1 MAIEACFAELGLTS
15 DANLTEV
22 KKALKKI
29 AITTH
34 PDKNND
40 PAAADKFRTVNN
52 AYATLLDWFRD
63 NPPKGRRKQDESPDS
78 SDVKVTE
85 HSQCIVVK
93 IGKST
98 IQHFI
103 DACYELYG
111 EPRDLGKHGQ
121 KYSATFKSLDP
132 ENEGNSTPNR
142 LGSVHVT
149 VYKSTGNVMTQ
160 GACYLLWHAE
170 HLPHL
175 LQSIRPETP
184 ASSSALKYKPES
196 PALNIENESD
206 SNENC
211 SVCDLEDTDFML
223 ECDACKLWMHYAC
236 SKVFPES
243 RLQEL
248 TSERRSVFVCWQC
261 ESVPIP
267 AIAPPPLKDDASH
280 TSEAKTAPDTQN
292 SYAKSHEAIIAAIS
306 SMERNITD
314 SMMSVINEKSSVLN
328 DKFNA
333 ELSALAN
340 KHKLQVAS
348 LESQIGELKKD
359 NKRYGESLCTERNAH
374 QLEVDAQQ
382 EKINLLSERLQIS
395 KEALTKSNSELA
407 VTKKKLA
414 ETQADLES
422 KFTKISELTSR
433 NQELM
438 SQLQAT
444 QKDLCRG
451 PARPLRKYRNL
462 YRKKFGKIQ
471 DFTGYNLEK
480 KRKNKGII
488 K

>member
-1 MAIEACFAELGLTS
+1 M
-15 DANLTEV
+15 
-22 KKALKKI
+22 
-29 AITTH
+29 
-34 PDKNND
+34 
-40 PAAADKFRTVNN
+40 
-52 AYATLLDWFRD
+52 
-63 NPPKGRRKQDESPDS
+63 
-78 SDVKVTE
+78 
-85 HSQCIVVK
+85 
-93 IGKST
+93 
-98 IQHFI
+98 

-111 EPRDLGKHGQ
+111 ERRDLGKHGQ
-121 KYSATFKSLDP
+121 KYSASFKSLDP

-142 LGSVHVT
+142 LGSVHVP
-149 VYKSTGNVMTQ
+149 VYKSTGNVMAQ
-160 GACYLLWHAE
+160 GICYLLWHAE

-184 ASSSALKYKPES
+184 ASWSALEYKPES

-206 SNENC
+206 SNENF
-211 SVCDLEDTDFML
+211 SVCDLGDTDFML

-280 TSEAKTAPDTQN
+280 TSEAETAPDTQN

-314 SMMSVINEKSSVLN
+314 SMISVINEKSSVLN

-395 KEALTKSNSELA
+395 KEALTKSNNELV

-438 SQLQAT
+438 FQLQAT
-444 QKDLCRG
+444 QKDLWETRKGKADSNPPPTQRLTPDTSTPEHPISDHRPNIRKDSDNAAPPTATATREDDPVTDTASTNVSALPTSTMPG
-451 PARPLRKYRNL
+451 PQSDEPNNKSVSRPAKLS
-462 YRKKFGKIQ
+462 
-471 DFTGYNLEK
+471 TWS
-480 KRKNKGII
+480 
-488 K
+488 